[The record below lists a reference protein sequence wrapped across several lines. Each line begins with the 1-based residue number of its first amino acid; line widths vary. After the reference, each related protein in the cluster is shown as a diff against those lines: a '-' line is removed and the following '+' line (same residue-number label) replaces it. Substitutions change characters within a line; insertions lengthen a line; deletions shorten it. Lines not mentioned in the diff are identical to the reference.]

1 MSSTMFSV
9 FTTALPGILSLA
21 SGVGGPQGEIVPQQ
35 LHDQGAVLVAVLV
48 EGVQLG
54 DGVIEGLLG
63 ELTRL
68 VRAVED
74 LVVEHG
80 EVEGESQPDGVSRL
94 HLGLADFKCILIGLL
109 GVIYNSY
116 NLTPLEDTASARRLR
131 DYLPFL
137 SSPEATSDRYLK

>member
-1 MSSTMFSV
+1 MVMKDLNHYNTV
-9 FTTALPGILSLA
+9 QVYTQYRTGYY
-21 SGVGGPQGEIVPQQ
+21 
-35 LHDQGAVLVAVLV
+35 LHNQCAVLVTVFI